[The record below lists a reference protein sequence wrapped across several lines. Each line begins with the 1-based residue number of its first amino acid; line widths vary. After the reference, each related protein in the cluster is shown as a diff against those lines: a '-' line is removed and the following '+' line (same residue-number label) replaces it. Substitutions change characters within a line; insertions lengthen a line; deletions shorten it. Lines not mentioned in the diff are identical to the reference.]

1 VPKNE
6 TKLQY
11 TFKSDILFK
20 MLFVRYP
27 ELLQRLVAAL
37 LSIPL
42 ISIDGFIVENSEIP
56 PEEVGTKFCRLDIRM
71 TVAGKH
77 INLEIQVQNEGNFLE
92 RTMFN
97 WAKMYSTA
105 LPKGEN
111 YKELPQAI
119 VINIL
124 DFVQFNCKEVYSK
137 FMPMET
143 TRHEVLSDK
152 QQYHFFEL
160 PKMPNVATIDTTSE
174 QDLWL
179 ALFNASTEEE
189 LEELISKGG
198 KVMGQAVTAYRS
210 ITADEQ
216 YKYLERLR
224 DKRERDEAQALSNAR
239 DKGIVE
245 GIIKGKIEGKIEG
258 KTEGIENMLL
268 SAIKNNAPISLI
280 ENMRQDAGI
289 SLERLAE
296 LQQQAKAKL

>member
-1 VPKNE
+1 MPKNE